1 MVEVRRS
8 DITLLDVIASQ
19 EIKTSI
25 IEVINECKNK
35 DILNNYG
42 LESLNKILLSGP
54 PGVGKTWT
62 AMAIAGELEMDL
74 VFVRWDSLISSY
86 LGSTGSNIRK
96 VFETVS
102 AKPAVLLL
110 DEFDAAGKDRGGNG
124 QEVGEMSRVV
134 INLLQ
139 NIDMFPPESFLLAAT
154 NHGHLLDTAIPRRF
168 MVVNM
173 ELPGEDERRGLIKY
187 YSKGLPVSIDL
198 DEWLKK
204 TDGLSGAEIRTKI
217 HQEAKRAI
225 LKNGSEFM
233 SVATL

>member
-110 DEFDAAGKDRGGNG
+110 DEFDAAGKDRGGDG

-134 INLLQ
+134 INILQ
-139 NIDMFPPESFLLAAT
+139 NIDMFSPESFFVAAT

-168 MVVNM
+168 VVVNM
-173 ELPGEDERRGLIKY
+173 ELPGEDERRRLIEY
-187 YSKGLPVSIDL
+187 YSRGLPVSIDL
-198 DEWLKK
+198 DEWLKE
-204 TDGLSGAEIRTKI
+204 TGGLSGAEIRTRI
-217 HQEAKRAI
+217 HQEAKRVI
-225 LKNGSEFM
+225 LKKNSDFM